1 MERLERIGA
10 LKLRQDDSLPL
21 LGTDSLLLSRFATVH
36 RRFRVLDLGCG
47 VGVLGILL
55 AARAEEL
62 TLDGVE
68 LDPQA
73 AALARRN
80 LEENHLRGTI
90 VTGDLRERRVFSQ
103 GHYDLI
109 VSNPPYF
116 PTGVGPAASRRS
128 AQARSEGSCTLEE
141 LCAAAAPRLK
151 TGGRFALVH
160 RSERLTDLLC
170 ALRSQQLE
178 PKRMRL
184 VQARPDKPPKLV
196 LVEAVRQGKPGG
208 LRVECEVLRVESGV

>member
-80 LEENHLRGTI
+80 LEENRLRGTI

-109 VSNPPYF
+109 VSNPPTF
-116 PTGVGPAASRRS
+116 PPASDRRLPG
-128 AQARSEGSCTLEE
+128 AVPRPAVR
-141 LCAAAAPRLK
+141 AAAPW
-151 TGGRFALVH
+151 
-160 RSERLTDLLC
+160 RSC
-170 ALRSQQLE
+170 A
-178 PKRMRL
+178 PPP
-184 VQARPDKPPKLV
+184 RP
-196 LVEAVRQGKPGG
+196 G
-208 LRVECEVLRVESGV
+208 